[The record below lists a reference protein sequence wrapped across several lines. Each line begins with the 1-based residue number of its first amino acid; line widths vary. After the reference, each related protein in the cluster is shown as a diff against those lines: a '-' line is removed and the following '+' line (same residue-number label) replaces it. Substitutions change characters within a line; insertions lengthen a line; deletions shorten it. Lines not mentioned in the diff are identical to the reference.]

1 MPLECFMDSGSS
13 RSLDVFSVG
22 MSTARGLIVESL
34 IAEPLADE
42 EPGSYPNTA
51 IFGHVLRQLK
61 VAFGVG
67 HGLSFI
73 LPDDVHFFP
82 DKRHIEVMAF

>member
-51 IFGHVLRQLK
+51 IFGDMLRQMT
-61 VAFGVG
+61 VAPGIG

-73 LPDDVHFFP
+73 LADDVHFFP
-82 DKRHIEVMAF
+82 DKRHIEVIAF